1 MSLSDA
7 GLNKRDWQLL
17 SVLTLDPE
25 NAPGG
30 VQMRAD
36 MLPPST
42 WGSNLRGML
51 TSAAWRK
58 LSRETS
64 EAAGRRCVICG
75 SESFGPNRTP
85 QNPDCHEM
93 WVFEVV
99 DSVLVQ
105 RLERLVALC
114 KACHNVQHA
123 GRAEKLGLTG
133 DVVDTL
139 CRVNRWVPAEAEDD
153 IDRAWDRYE
162 LMSHLEF
169 DLDLR
174 ALAGR
179 MQVGDGVELYFRA
192 DEREKLGNSWLRGSA
207 SPIAPTLFDLAAEGE
222 VGR

>member
-1 MSLSDA
+1 MSPSDA
-7 GLNKRDWQLL
+7 RFNKRDWQLL
-17 SVLTLDPE
+17 TVLTL
-25 NAPGG
+25 NPGASPG
-30 VQMRAD
+30 EVRMRAD

-51 TSAAWRK
+51 KDAAWRK

-64 EAAGRRCVICG
+64 EAAGRRCAICG
-75 SESFGPNRTP
+75 AESFGPNHTP

-93 WVFEVV
+93 WVFEVA
-99 DSVLVQ
+99 DGVLVQ

-139 CRVNRWVPAEAEDD
+139 CRVNRWTPTESEDD

-162 LMSHLEF
+162 LMSGLEF

-179 MQVGDGVELYFRA
+179 IQVGDDVDLYFRA
-192 DEREKLGNSWLRGSA
+192 RERERLGNSWLKGPAR
-207 SPIAPTLFDLAAEGE
+207 PTVPTLFDLPSEGTPL
-222 VGR
+222 